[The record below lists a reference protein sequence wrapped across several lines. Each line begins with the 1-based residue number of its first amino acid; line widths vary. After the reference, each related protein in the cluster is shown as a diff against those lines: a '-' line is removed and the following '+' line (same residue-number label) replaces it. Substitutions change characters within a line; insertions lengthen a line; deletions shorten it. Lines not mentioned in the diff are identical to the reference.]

1 MKFGMQLRY
10 GNTSGRF
17 KEFFEILI
25 FFSFLLFFQKNDR
38 NNFWFRLPSTLLVVA
53 QWNLVCSFV
62 MVIPRDISKD
72 FSKFWFFFISAV
84 FPKKY
89 NFWFRLPSKLLVVPQ
104 WNLVCSFV
112 MVIPRDIL
120 KDIWKFWIF
129 LILLFSQKTDRNN
142 FWFRLP
148 SKLLVVPQWN
158 LVYSFVM
165 VIPRDIFK
173 DFWKFWFFWV
183 LLFSQKTDRNI
194 FLFRLPSKLLVVP
207 QWNLV
212 CRFVMV
218 IPRDTFKDFWNL
230 CIFLIFA
237 VFPKK
242 QIEIFGPA
250 YYLNDLSQLYE
261 TWCAALLWQ
270 YLGIFSRIFQKKII
284 FFCCFSK
291 NR

>member
-1 MKFGMQLRY
+1 
-10 GNTSGRF
+10 
-17 KEFFEILI
+17 
-25 FFSFLLFFQKNDR
+25 
-38 NNFWFRLPSTLLVVA
+38 
-53 QWNLVCSFV
+53 
-62 MVIPRDISKD
+62 MVIPWDVFKD
-72 FSKFWFFFISAV
+72 F
-84 FPKKY
+84 
-89 NFWFRLPSKLLVVPQ
+89 
-104 WNLVCSFV
+104 
-112 MVIPRDIL
+112 
-120 KDIWKFWIF
+120 WKFWIF
-129 LILLFSQKTDRNN
+129 WIFPVFLKKDRNN

-148 SKLLVVPQWN
+148 SKLLIVPQWN
-158 LVYSFVM
+158 LVCSFVR

-270 YLGIFSRIFQKKII
+270 YLGKFSRIFQKKNIFLLFFEKQIAIFGPTCHLNNLSQVYETSYVASFWQYLRTFSRIFWKLRI
-284 FFCCFSK
+284 FFDFWFFFFEKTDRNFRSAYHLHDLSLLNENWYFHLLCQYLGIFSWTCL
-291 NR
+291 NF